1 MVSLYTT
8 LAQLYS
14 SLFVSFVAS
23 SAVTYSF
30 VSNLIMVQ
38 SKKDIEQLADLIE
51 NEPILKKE
59 KKTFCQISELNW
71 FMHTISSR

>member
-14 SLFVSFVAS
+14 SLFVSFVAPY
-23 SAVTYSF
+23 AVAYSF

-38 SKKDIEQLADLIE
+38 SKKDVEQLADLIE
-51 NEPILKKE
+51 NELILKKE
-59 KKTFCQISELNW
+59 KKTFYQISELNW
-71 FMHTISSR
+71 FMHTISSC